1 MKATLGIIGGMG
13 PLASHA
19 FYGHLIAETPARRD
33 QDHMHVIIDSD
44 PSIPDRTPF
53 LLGDGPDPR
62 PAIVAA
68 GQRLI
73 GAGADLLV
81 MPCNTAN
88 AFVADIRPLLSVP
101 VFDWIGAAVA
111 AVLETGAGKVGIL
124 ATDGTLKT
132 GLYQSALRAAG
143 IQSVVPPAHQQAAVM
158 RVIYE
163 GVKAGRTLPTHEQE
177 LIQAALGLE
186 AHGADALLLGCT
198 ELPLAVCATDE
209 RWPIP
214 AVDPSLAS
222 ARRIVAQLLSE
233 D

>member
-19 FYGHLIAETPARRD
+19 FYGQLIAETPAGCD
-33 QDHMHVIIDSD
+33 QDHLHVIIDSD
-44 PSIPDRTPF
+44 PSIPDRTAF
-53 LLGDGPDPR
+53 LLDDGPDPR

-73 GAGADLLV
+73 SAGADLLV

-88 AFVADIRPLLSVP
+88 AFVADIRPQLGVP
-101 VFDWIGAAVA
+101 VFDWIGTAVA
-111 AVLETGAGKVGIL
+111 TVLESGAAKVGIL

-143 IQSVVPPAHQQAAVM
+143 IESVVPPAEQQAAVM

-163 GVKAGRTLPTHEQE
+163 GVKASGASPTHEQE
-177 LIQAALGLE
+177 LIEAALDLE
-186 AHGADALLLGCT
+186 AHGADGLLLGCT
-198 ELPLAVCATDE
+198 ELPLAVPAADE

-222 ARRIVAQLLSE
+222 ARRIVAQLLAA